1 MAERAIKEPLDYI
14 TTIATLLHDVSED
27 VILDKFKNKKDWL
40 DYIEKYFQQTQKGKL
55 IREIIEGVTQVK
67 LPKNKLLRKEIK
79 ESPLGKFF
87 FAVAEKGGIK
97 SKNHTQMEVRAI
109 NSKDEESLLKTLY
122 NLELSLK
129 SALKSPDH
137 LRIILVKLLDI
148 WSNFNSPDYISQ
160 VKKLRVF
167 VAKSLAY
174 YFGWDALG
182 NGEEC

>member
-1 MAERAIKEPLDYI
+1 M
-14 TTIATLLHDVSED
+14 
-27 VILDKFKNKKDWL
+27 
-40 DYIEKYFQQTQKGKL
+40 
-55 IREIIEGVTQVK
+55 
-67 LPKNKLLRKEIK
+67 
-79 ESPLGKFF
+79 GKFF

-122 NLELSLK
+122 NLELSFK

-182 NGEEC
+182 NEEEC

>member
-79 ESPLGKFF
+79 ENSLGKIFLCC
-87 FAVAEKGGIK
+87 G
-97 SKNHTQMEVRAI
+97 
-109 NSKDEESLLKTLY
+109 
-122 NLELSLK
+122 
-129 SALKSPDH
+129 
-137 LRIILVKLLDI
+137 
-148 WSNFNSPDYISQ
+148 
-160 VKKLRVF
+160 
-167 VAKSLAY
+167 
-174 YFGWDALG
+174 
-182 NGEEC
+182 